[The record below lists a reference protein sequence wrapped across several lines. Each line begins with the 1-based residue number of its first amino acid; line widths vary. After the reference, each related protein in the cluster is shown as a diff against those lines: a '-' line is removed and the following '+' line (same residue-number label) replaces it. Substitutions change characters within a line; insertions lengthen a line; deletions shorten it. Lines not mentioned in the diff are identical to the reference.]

1 MIDSNI
7 YKNSVQLHEIDNL
20 GHMNV
25 QYYLKH
31 CLDSCTLNL
40 KINDLICYHSN
51 KEESFV
57 LEKVNIRYL
66 NELRLGA
73 PFSIDFYISEIE
85 NDKILI
91 LQEMESLET
100 KKISSTFILSFKIRK
115 QKKVI
120 KNKFENFLMNYPN
133 KFKIVPS
140 YAEIKGLLD
149 INKLKLSYEKLLD
162 YPKIF
167 NSFCGIAKNKDRN
180 NSDTLDAA
188 DYMGIVSASVPNLL
202 MMSNHSISKTNI
214 GGAAVEYEF
223 YFYEFIKTGTCI
235 KLLSGLRN
243 IKNKT
248 YTWSHW
254 LIDINKQKILAEANA
269 VIVAMDLKKRKS
281 VQIPNK
287 MKVAL
292 EKIILE

>member
-31 CLDSCTLNL
+31 CIDSFILNF
-40 KINDLICYHSN
+40 KINNLISNHSN
-51 KEESFV
+51 IEELFV

-66 NELRLGA
+66 NEQRLGA
-73 PFSIDFYISEIE
+73 PFSINFYISKIE

-91 LQEMESLET
+91 LQEMENLET
-100 KKISSTFILSFKIRK
+100 KKMSSTFILSFKIRK
-115 QKKVI
+115 QIKMI
-120 KNKFENFLMNYPN
+120 KNKFENFLMDYPN
-133 KFKIVPS
+133 KFKIAPS
-140 YAEIKGLLD
+140 YAEIRGLLN

-162 YPKIF
+162 YPKIY
-167 NSFCGIAKNKDRN
+167 NTFCGIAKNKDSN

-223 YFYEFIKTGTCI
+223 YFNEFVKTGTCI

-254 LIDINKQKILAEANA
+254 LIDIDKEKILAEANA
-269 VIVAMDLKKRKS
+269 VIVTMDLKKRKS

>member
-31 CLDSCTLNL
+31 CIDSCILNF
-40 KINDLICYHSN
+40 KINNLISYNSN

-66 NELRLGA
+66 NEQRLGA
-73 PFSIDFYISEIE
+73 PFSINFYISKIE

-91 LQEMESLET
+91 LQEMENLET

-115 QKKVI
+115 QIKMI
-120 KNKFENFLMNYPN
+120 KNKFENFLMDYPN
-133 KFKIVPS
+133 KFKIAPS
-140 YAEIKGLLD
+140 YAEIRGLLN

-167 NSFCGIAKNKDRN
+167 NTFCGIAKNKDSN

-223 YFYEFIKTGTCI
+223 YFNEFVKTGTCI

-254 LIDINKQKILAEANA
+254 LIDIDKEKILAEANA
-269 VIVAMDLKKRKS
+269 VIVTMDLKKRKS

>member
-25 QYYLKH
+25 QHYLKH
-31 CLDSCTLNL
+31 CLDSCILNF
-40 KINDLICYHSN
+40 KINDLISYHSN

-66 NELRLGA
+66 NEQRLGA
-73 PFSIDFYISEIE
+73 PFSINFYISKIE

-91 LQEMESLET
+91 LQEMENLET

-115 QKKVI
+115 QIKMI
-120 KNKFENFLMNYPN
+120 KNKFENFLMDYPN
-133 KFKIVPS
+133 KFKIAPS
-140 YAEIKGLLD
+140 YAEIRGLLN

-167 NSFCGIAKNKDRN
+167 NTFCGIAKKKDSN
-180 NSDTLDAA
+180 DSDVLDAA

-202 MMSNHSISKTNI
+202 MMSNHSISRTNI

-223 YFYEFIKTGTCI
+223 YFNEFVKTGTCI

-254 LIDINKQKILAEANA
+254 LIDIQKKKILAEANA
-269 VIVAMDLKKRKS
+269 VIVTMDLKKRKS

>member
-31 CLDSCTLNL
+31 CLDSCILNF
-40 KINDLICYHSN
+40 KINNLISYNSN

-66 NELRLGA
+66 NEQRLGA
-73 PFSIDFYISEIE
+73 PFSINFYISKIE

-91 LQEMESLET
+91 LQEMENLET

-115 QKKVI
+115 QIKMI
-120 KNKFENFLMNYPN
+120 KNKFENFLMDYPN
-133 KFKIVPS
+133 KFKIAPS

-167 NSFCGIAKNKDRN
+167 NSFCGIAKNKDSN
-180 NSDTLDAA
+180 NSNTLDAA

-223 YFYEFIKTGTCI
+223 YFYEFVKTGTCI

-254 LIDINKQKILAEANA
+254 LIDIDKEKILAEANA
-269 VIVAMDLKKRKS
+269 VIVTMDLKKRKS

>member
-31 CLDSCTLNL
+31 CIDSFILNF
-40 KINDLICYHSN
+40 KINNLISNHSN
-51 KEESFV
+51 IEELFV

-66 NELRLGA
+66 NEQRLGA
-73 PFSIDFYISEIE
+73 PFSINFYISKIE
-85 NDKILI
+85 KDKILV
-91 LQEMESLET
+91 LQEMENLET
-100 KKISSTFILSFKIRK
+100 KKISSAFLISLKIRK
-115 QKKVI
+115 QLKII
-120 KNKFENFLMNYPN
+120 KNKFENFLINYPD
-133 KFKIVPS
+133 KFKIAPR

-149 INKLKLSYEKLLD
+149 IDKLKFSYEKLLN

-167 NSFCGIAKNKDRN
+167 NTFCGIAKKKDN
-180 NSDTLDAA
+180 NNLDILDAA
-188 DYMGIVSASVPNLL
+188 DYMGIVSAAVPNLL

-223 YFYEFIKTGTCI
+223 YFYEFVKPGTCI

-254 LIDINKQKILAEANA
+254 LIDINKEKILAEANA
-269 VIVAMDLKKRKS
+269 VIVTMDLKKRKS

-292 EKIILE
+292 EDIVLE

>member
-25 QYYLKH
+25 QHYLKH
-31 CLDSCTLNL
+31 CLDSCILNF
-40 KINDLICYHSN
+40 KINNLISYNSN
-51 KEESFV
+51 IEETFV

-66 NELRLGA
+66 NEQRLGA
-73 PFSIDFYISEIE
+73 PFSINFYISKIE

-91 LQEMESLET
+91 LQEMENLET
-100 KKISSTFILSFKIRK
+100 NKISSSFILSFKIKK
-115 QKKVI
+115 QIKKI
-120 KNKFENFLMNYPN
+120 KNTFENYLINNPD

-149 INKLKLSYEKLLD
+149 INKLKLSYKKLLN

-167 NSFCGIAKNKDRN
+167 NSYCGIAKNKDSF
-180 NSDTLDAA
+180 NSDILDAA
-188 DYMGIVSASVPNLL
+188 DYMGVVSAAVPNLL

-223 YFYEFIKTGTCI
+223 YFYEFVKTGTCI

-254 LIDINKQKILAEANA
+254 LIDINKEKILAEANA
-269 VIVAMDLKKRKS
+269 VIVTMDLKKRKS

>member
-31 CLDSCTLNL
+31 CIDSFILNF
-40 KINDLICYHSN
+40 KINNLISNHSN
-51 KEESFV
+51 IEELFV

-66 NELRLGA
+66 NEQRLGA
-73 PFSIDFYISEIE
+73 PFSINFYISKIE
-85 NDKILI
+85 KDKILV
-91 LQEMESLET
+91 LQEMENLET
-100 KKISSTFILSFKIRK
+100 KKISSAFLISLKIRK
-115 QKKVI
+115 QLKII
-120 KNKFENFLMNYPN
+120 KNKFENFLINYPD
-133 KFKIVPS
+133 KFKIAPP

-149 INKLKLSYEKLLD
+149 IDKLKFSYEKLLN

-167 NSFCGIAKNKDRN
+167 NTFCGIAKKKDN
-180 NSDTLDAA
+180 NNLDILDAA
-188 DYMGIVSASVPNLL
+188 DYMGIVSAAVPNLL

-223 YFYEFIKTGTCI
+223 YFYEFVKPGTCI

-254 LIDINKQKILAEANA
+254 LIDINKEKILAEANA
-269 VIVAMDLKKRKS
+269 VIVTMDLKKRKS

-292 EKIILE
+292 EDIVLE

>member
-1 MIDSNI
+1 MRIYNLISN
-7 YKNSVQLHEIDNL
+7 NPN
-20 GHMNV
+20 
-25 QYYLKH
+25 
-31 CLDSCTLNL
+31 
-40 KINDLICYHSN
+40 IND
-51 KEESFV
+51 SFF

-66 NELRLGA
+66 NEQRLGA
-73 PFSIDFYISEIE
+73 PFSINFYISKIE
-85 NDKILI
+85 KDKILI
-91 LQEMESLET
+91 LQEMENLET

-115 QKKVI
+115 QIKMI
-120 KNKFENFLMNYPN
+120 KNKFENFLIDYPN
-133 KFKIVPS
+133 KFKIAPS
-140 YAEIKGLLD
+140 YAEIRGLLN

-167 NSFCGIAKNKDRN
+167 NTFCGIAKNKDSN
-180 NSDTLDAA
+180 NSDILDAA

-223 YFYEFIKTGTCI
+223 YFNEFVKTGTCI

-254 LIDINKQKILAEANA
+254 LIDIDKEKILAEANA
-269 VIVAMDLKKRKS
+269 VIVTMDLKKRKS

>member
-25 QYYLKH
+25 QHYLKH
-31 CLDSCTLNL
+31 CLDSCILNL
-40 KINDLICYHSN
+40 KINNLISNHSN
-51 KEESFV
+51 IEETFV

-66 NELRLGA
+66 NEQRLGA
-73 PFSIDFYISEIE
+73 PFSINFYISKIE

-91 LQEMESLET
+91 LQEMENLET

-115 QKKVI
+115 QIKMI
-120 KNKFENFLMNYPN
+120 KNKFENFLMDYPN
-133 KFKIVPS
+133 KFKIAPS
-140 YAEIKGLLD
+140 YAEIRGLLN

-167 NSFCGIAKNKDRN
+167 NTFCGIAKNKDSN

-202 MMSNHSISKTNI
+202 MMSNHSISRTNI

-223 YFYEFIKTGTCI
+223 YFNEFVKTGTCI

-254 LIDINKQKILAEANA
+254 LIDINKEKILAEANA
-269 VIVAMDLKKRKS
+269 VIVTMDLKKRKS

>member
-31 CLDSCTLNL
+31 CIDSFILNF
-40 KINDLICYHSN
+40 KINNLISNHSN
-51 KEESFV
+51 IEELFV

-66 NELRLGA
+66 NEQRLGA
-73 PFSIDFYISEIE
+73 PFSINFYISKIE

-91 LQEMESLET
+91 LQEMENLET

-115 QKKVI
+115 QIKMI
-120 KNKFENFLMNYPN
+120 KNKFENFLMDYPN
-133 KFKIVPS
+133 KFKIAPS
-140 YAEIKGLLD
+140 YAEIRGLLN

-167 NSFCGIAKNKDRN
+167 NTFCGIAKNKDSN
-180 NSDTLDAA
+180 NSDILDAA

-223 YFYEFIKTGTCI
+223 YFNEFVKTGTCI

-254 LIDINKQKILAEANA
+254 LIDIDKEKILAEANA
-269 VIVAMDLKKRKS
+269 VIVTMDLKKRKS

>member
-25 QYYLKH
+25 QHYLKH
-31 CLDSCTLNL
+31 CLDSCILNF
-40 KINDLICYHSN
+40 KINNLISYNSN
-51 KEESFV
+51 IEETFV

-66 NELRLGA
+66 NEQRLGA
-73 PFSIDFYISEIE
+73 PFSINFYISKIE

-91 LQEMESLET
+91 LQEMENLET
-100 KKISSTFILSFKIRK
+100 NKISSSFILSFKIKK
-115 QKKVI
+115 QIKKI
-120 KNKFENFLMNYPN
+120 KNTFENYLINNPD

-149 INKLKLSYEKLLD
+149 INKLKLSYKKLLN

-167 NSFCGIAKNKDRN
+167 NSYCGIAKNKDSN
-180 NSDTLDAA
+180 NSDILDAA
-188 DYMGIVSASVPNLL
+188 DYMGIVSAAVPNLL
-202 MMSNHSISKTNI
+202 MMSNHSISETNI

-223 YFYEFIKTGTCI
+223 YFYEFVKTGTCI

-254 LIDINKQKILAEANA
+254 LIDINKEKILAEANA
-269 VIVAMDLKKRKS
+269 VIVTMDLIKRKS

>member
-31 CLDSCTLNL
+31 CLDSCILNF
-40 KINDLICYHSN
+40 KTNNLISYNSN

-66 NELRLGA
+66 NEQRLGA
-73 PFSIDFYISEIE
+73 PFSINFYISKIE

-91 LQEMESLET
+91 LQEMENLET

-115 QKKVI
+115 QIKII

-133 KFKIVPS
+133 KFKIAPY

-162 YPKIF
+162 HPKIF
-167 NSFCGIAKNKDRN
+167 NTFCGIAKNKDSY

-223 YFYEFIKTGTCI
+223 YFYEFVKTGTCI

-254 LIDINKQKILAEANA
+254 LIDIDKEKILAEANA
-269 VIVAMDLKKRKS
+269 VIVTMDLKKRKS

>member
-31 CLDSCTLNL
+31 CLDSCILNF
-40 KINDLICYHSN
+40 KINNLISYNSN

-66 NELRLGA
+66 NEQRLGA
-73 PFSIDFYISEIE
+73 PFSINFYISKIE

-91 LQEMESLET
+91 LQEMENLET

-115 QKKVI
+115 QIKMI
-120 KNKFENFLMNYPN
+120 KNKFENFLMDYPN
-133 KFKIVPS
+133 KFKIAPS
-140 YAEIKGLLD
+140 YAEIRGLLN

-167 NSFCGIAKNKDRN
+167 NTFCGIAKNKDSN

-188 DYMGIVSASVPNLL
+188 DYMGIVSAAVPNLL

-223 YFYEFIKTGTCI
+223 YFNEFVKTGTCI

-254 LIDINKQKILAEANA
+254 LIDIDKEKILAEANA
-269 VIVAMDLKKRKS
+269 VIVTMDLKKRKS

>member
-1 MIDSNI
+1 LIDSNI

-31 CLDSCTLNL
+31 CLDSCILNF
-40 KINDLICYHSN
+40 KINNLISYNSN

-66 NELRLGA
+66 NEQRLGA
-73 PFSIDFYISEIE
+73 PFSINFYISKIE

-91 LQEMESLET
+91 LQEMENLET

-115 QKKVI
+115 QIKMI
-120 KNKFENFLMNYPN
+120 KNKFENFLMDYPN
-133 KFKIVPS
+133 KFKIAPS
-140 YAEIKGLLD
+140 YAEIRGLLN

-167 NSFCGIAKNKDRN
+167 NTFCGIAKNKDSN
-180 NSDTLDAA
+180 NSETLDAA

-223 YFYEFIKTGTCI
+223 YFNEFVKTGTCI

-254 LIDINKQKILAEANA
+254 LIDIDKEKILAEANA
-269 VIVAMDLKKRKS
+269 VIVTMDLKKRKS

>member
-31 CLDSCTLNL
+31 CLDSCILNF
-40 KINDLICYHSN
+40 KINNLISYNSN

-66 NELRLGA
+66 NEQRLGA
-73 PFSIDFYISEIE
+73 PFSINFYISKIE

-91 LQEMESLET
+91 LQEMENLET
-100 KKISSTFILSFKIRK
+100 KKMSSTFILSFKIRK
-115 QKKVI
+115 QIKMI
-120 KNKFENFLMNYPN
+120 KNKFENFLMDYPN
-133 KFKIVPS
+133 KFKIAPS
-140 YAEIKGLLD
+140 YAEIRGLLN

-167 NSFCGIAKNKDRN
+167 NTFCGIAKNKDSN
-180 NSDTLDAA
+180 NSDILDAA

-223 YFYEFIKTGTCI
+223 YFNEFVKTGTCI

-254 LIDINKQKILAEANA
+254 LIDIDKEKILAEANA
-269 VIVAMDLKKRKS
+269 VIVTMDLKKRKS

>member
-31 CLDSCTLNL
+31 CLDSCILNL
-40 KINDLICYHSN
+40 KINNLISNNSN
-51 KEESFV
+51 KEESFL

-66 NELRLGA
+66 NEQRLGA
-73 PFSIDFYISEIE
+73 PFSINFYISKIE

-91 LQEMESLET
+91 LQEMENLET
-100 KKISSTFILSFKIRK
+100 TKISSTFILSFKIRK
-115 QKKVI
+115 QIKMI
-120 KNKFENFLMNYPN
+120 KNKFENFLMDYPN
-133 KFKIVPS
+133 KFKIAPS
-140 YAEIKGLLD
+140 YAVIKGLLN

-167 NSFCGIAKNKDRN
+167 NTFCGIAKNKDSN

-223 YFYEFIKTGTCI
+223 YFYEFVKMGTCI

-248 YTWSHW
+248 YIWSHW
-254 LIDINKQKILAEANA
+254 LIDINKEKILAEANA
-269 VIVAMDLKKRKS
+269 VIVTMDLKKRKS

>member
-31 CLDSCTLNL
+31 CIDSFILNF
-40 KINDLICYHSN
+40 KINNLISNHSN
-51 KEESFV
+51 IEELFF
-57 LEKVNIRYL
+57 LEKVTIRYL
-66 NELRLGA
+66 NEQRLGA
-73 PFSIDFYISEIE
+73 PFSINFYISKIE
-85 NDKILI
+85 KDKILV
-91 LQEMESLET
+91 LQEMENLET
-100 KKISSTFILSFKIRK
+100 KKISSAFLISLKIRK
-115 QKKVI
+115 QIKII
-120 KNKFENFLMNYPN
+120 KNKFENFLINYPD
-133 KFKIVPS
+133 KFKIAPP

-149 INKLKLSYEKLLD
+149 IDKLKFSYEKLLN

-167 NSFCGIAKNKDRN
+167 NTFCGIAKKKDN
-180 NSDTLDAA
+180 NNLDILDAA
-188 DYMGIVSASVPNLL
+188 DYMGIVSAAVPNLL

-223 YFYEFIKTGTCI
+223 YFYEFVKPGTCI

-254 LIDINKQKILAEANA
+254 LIDINKEKILAEANA
-269 VIVAMDLKKRKS
+269 VIVTMDLKKRKS

-292 EKIILE
+292 EDIILE

>member
-31 CLDSCTLNL
+31 CLDSCILNF
-40 KINDLICYHSN
+40 KINNLISYNSN

-66 NELRLGA
+66 NEQRLGA
-73 PFSIDFYISEIE
+73 PFSINFYISKIE

-91 LQEMESLET
+91 LQEMENLET

-115 QKKVI
+115 QIKMI
-120 KNKFENFLMNYPN
+120 KNKFENFLMDYPN
-133 KFKIVPS
+133 KFKIAPS
-140 YAEIKGLLD
+140 YAEIRGLLN

-167 NSFCGIAKNKDRN
+167 NTFCGIAKNKDSN
-180 NSDTLDAA
+180 NSETLDAA

-223 YFYEFIKTGTCI
+223 YFNEFVKTGTCI

-254 LIDINKQKILAEANA
+254 LIDIDKEKILAEANA
-269 VIVAMDLKKRKS
+269 VIVTMDLKKRKS

>member
-31 CLDSCTLNL
+31 CLDSCILNF
-40 KINDLICYHSN
+40 KINDLISYHSN
-51 KEESFV
+51 KEKSFV

-66 NELRLGA
+66 NEQRLGA
-73 PFSIDFYISEIE
+73 PFSIDFYISEIA

-91 LQEMESLET
+91 LQEMENLET

-115 QKKVI
+115 QIKMI
-120 KNKFENFLMNYPN
+120 KNKFENFLMDYPN
-133 KFKIVPS
+133 KFKIAPS
-140 YAEIKGLLD
+140 YAEIRGLLN

-167 NSFCGIAKNKDRN
+167 NTFCGIAKNKDSN

-188 DYMGIVSASVPNLL
+188 DYMGIVSAAVPNLL
-202 MMSNHSISKTNI
+202 MMSNHSISRTNI

-223 YFYEFIKTGTCI
+223 YFNEFVKTGTCI

-254 LIDINKQKILAEANA
+254 LIDIQKKKILAEANA
-269 VIVAMDLKKRKS
+269 VIVTMDLKKRKS

>member
-31 CLDSCTLNL
+31 CLDSCILNF
-40 KINDLICYHSN
+40 KINNLISNNSN

-66 NELRLGA
+66 NEQRLGA
-73 PFSIDFYISEIE
+73 PFSINFYISKIE
-85 NDKILI
+85 KDKILV
-91 LQEMESLET
+91 LQEMENLET
-100 KKISSTFILSFKIRK
+100 KKISSAFLISLKIRK
-115 QKKVI
+115 QLKII
-120 KNKFENFLMNYPN
+120 KNKFENFLINYPD
-133 KFKIVPS
+133 KFKIAPP

-149 INKLKLSYEKLLD
+149 IDKLKFSYEKLLN

-167 NSFCGIAKNKDRN
+167 NTFCGIAKKKDN
-180 NSDTLDAA
+180 NNLDILDAA
-188 DYMGIVSASVPNLL
+188 DYMGIVSAAVPNLL

-223 YFYEFIKTGTCI
+223 YFYEFVKPGTCI

-254 LIDINKQKILAEANA
+254 LIDINKEKILAEANA
-269 VIVAMDLKKRKS
+269 VIVTMDLKKRKS

-292 EKIILE
+292 EDIVLE

>member
-31 CLDSCTLNL
+31 CIDSCILNF
-40 KINDLICYHSN
+40 KINNLISNHSN
-51 KEESFV
+51 IEELFV

-66 NELRLGA
+66 NEQRLGA
-73 PFSIDFYISEIE
+73 PFSINFYISKIE
-85 NDKILI
+85 KDKILV
-91 LQEMESLET
+91 LQEMENLET
-100 KKISSTFILSFKIRK
+100 KKMSSTFILSFKIRK
-115 QKKVI
+115 QIKMI
-120 KNKFENFLMNYPN
+120 KNKFENFLMDYPN
-133 KFKIVPS
+133 KFKIAPS
-140 YAEIKGLLD
+140 YAEIRGLLN
-149 INKLKLSYEKLLD
+149 INKLKLSYEKLLK

-167 NSFCGIAKNKDRN
+167 NTFCGIAKNKDSN
-180 NSDTLDAA
+180 NSDILDAA
-188 DYMGIVSASVPNLL
+188 DYMGIVSAAVPNLL

-223 YFYEFIKTGTCI
+223 YFNEFVKTGTCI

-254 LIDINKQKILAEANA
+254 LIDIDKEKILAEANA
-269 VIVAMDLKKRKS
+269 VIVTMDLKKRKS

>member
-31 CLDSCTLNL
+31 CLDSCILNF
-40 KINDLICYHSN
+40 KINNLISYNSN

-66 NELRLGA
+66 NEQRLGA
-73 PFSIDFYISEIE
+73 PFSINFYISKIE
-85 NDKILI
+85 KDKILV
-91 LQEMESLET
+91 LQEMENLET

-115 QKKVI
+115 QIKII
-120 KNKFENFLMNYPN
+120 KNKFENFLMDYPN
-133 KFKIVPS
+133 KFKIAPS
-140 YAEIKGLLD
+140 YAEIRGLLN

-167 NSFCGIAKNKDRN
+167 NTFCGIAKNKDSN

-202 MMSNHSISKTNI
+202 MMSNHSISETNI

-223 YFYEFIKTGTCI
+223 YFNEFVKTGTCI

-254 LIDINKQKILAEANA
+254 LIDIDKEKILAEANA
-269 VIVAMDLKKRKS
+269 VIVTMDLKKRKS

-292 EKIILE
+292 ENIILE

>member
-31 CLDSCTLNL
+31 CLDSCILNF
-40 KINDLICYHSN
+40 KINNLISYNSN
-51 KEESFV
+51 IEETFV

-66 NELRLGA
+66 NEQRLGA
-73 PFSIDFYISEIE
+73 PFSINFYISKIE

-91 LQEMESLET
+91 LQEMENLET

-115 QKKVI
+115 QIKMI
-120 KNKFENFLMNYPN
+120 KNKFENFLMDYPN
-133 KFKIVPS
+133 KFKIAPS
-140 YAEIKGLLD
+140 YAEIRGLLN

-167 NSFCGIAKNKDRN
+167 NTFCGIAKNKDSN

-223 YFYEFIKTGTCI
+223 YFNEFVKTGTCI

-254 LIDINKQKILAEANA
+254 LIDIDKEKILAEANA
-269 VIVAMDLKKRKS
+269 VIVTMDLKKRKS

>member
-31 CLDSCTLNL
+31 CIDSCILNF
-40 KINDLICYHSN
+40 KINNLISNHSN
-51 KEESFV
+51 IEELFF
-57 LEKVNIRYL
+57 LEKVTIRYL
-66 NELRLGA
+66 NEQRLGA
-73 PFSIDFYISEIE
+73 PFSINLYISKIE
-85 NDKILI
+85 KDKILV
-91 LQEMESLET
+91 LQEMENLET
-100 KKISSTFILSFKIRK
+100 KKISSAFLISLKIRK
-115 QKKVI
+115 QIKII
-120 KNKFENFLMNYPN
+120 KNKFENFLINYPN
-133 KFKIVPS
+133 KFKIAPP

-149 INKLKLSYEKLLD
+149 IDKLKFSYEKLLN

-167 NSFCGIAKNKDRN
+167 NTFCGIAKKKDN
-180 NSDTLDAA
+180 NNLDILDAA
-188 DYMGIVSASVPNLL
+188 DYMGIVSAAVPNLL

-223 YFYEFIKTGTCI
+223 YFYEFVKPGTCI

-254 LIDINKQKILAEANA
+254 LIDINKEKILAEANA
-269 VIVAMDLKKRKS
+269 VIVTMDLKKRKS

-292 EKIILE
+292 EDIILE

>member
-31 CLDSCTLNL
+31 CIDSCILNF
-40 KINDLICYHSN
+40 KINNLISNHSN
-51 KEESFV
+51 IEELFF
-57 LEKVNIRYL
+57 LEKVTIRYL
-66 NELRLGA
+66 NEQRLGA
-73 PFSIDFYISEIE
+73 PFSINFYISKIE
-85 NDKILI
+85 KDKILV
-91 LQEMESLET
+91 LQEMENLET
-100 KKISSTFILSFKIRK
+100 KKISSAFLISLKIRK
-115 QKKVI
+115 QIKII
-120 KNKFENFLMNYPN
+120 KNKFENFLINFPY
-133 KFKIVPS
+133 KFKIAPP

-149 INKLKLSYEKLLD
+149 IDKLKFSYEKLLN

-167 NSFCGIAKNKDRN
+167 NTFCGIAKKKDN
-180 NSDTLDAA
+180 NNLDILDAA
-188 DYMGIVSASVPNLL
+188 DYMGIVSAAVPNLL

-223 YFYEFIKTGTCI
+223 YFYEFVKPGTCI

-254 LIDINKQKILAEANA
+254 LIDIDKEKILAEANA
-269 VIVAMDLKKRKS
+269 VIVTMDLKKRKS

-292 EKIILE
+292 EKIILG

>member
-31 CLDSCTLNL
+31 CLDSCILNF
-40 KINDLICYHSN
+40 KINNLISYNSN
-51 KEESFV
+51 KEESIV

-66 NELRLGA
+66 NEQRLGA
-73 PFSIDFYISEIE
+73 PFSINFYISKIE

-91 LQEMESLET
+91 LQEMENLET

-115 QKKVI
+115 QIKMI
-120 KNKFENFLMNYPN
+120 KNKFENFLMDYPN
-133 KFKIVPS
+133 KFKIAPS
-140 YAEIKGLLD
+140 YAEIRGLLN
-149 INKLKLSYEKLLD
+149 INKLKLSYKKLLD

-167 NSFCGIAKNKDRN
+167 NTFCGIAKNKDSN
-180 NSDTLDAA
+180 NSETLDAA

-223 YFYEFIKTGTCI
+223 YFNEFVKTGTCI

-254 LIDINKQKILAEANA
+254 LIDIDKEKILAEANA
-269 VIVAMDLKKRKS
+269 VIVTMDLKKRKS

>member
-31 CLDSCTLNL
+31 CIDSCILNF
-40 KINDLICYHSN
+40 KINNLISYNSN
-51 KEESFV
+51 KEESFF

-66 NELRLGA
+66 NEQRLGA
-73 PFSIDFYISEIE
+73 PFSINFYISKIE

-91 LQEMESLET
+91 LQEMENLET

-115 QKKVI
+115 QIKMI
-120 KNKFENFLMNYPN
+120 KNKFENFLMDYPN
-133 KFKIVPS
+133 KFKIAPS
-140 YAEIKGLLD
+140 YAEIRGLLN

-167 NSFCGIAKNKDRN
+167 NTFCGIAKNKDSN

-223 YFYEFIKTGTCI
+223 YFNEFVKTGTCI

-254 LIDINKQKILAEANA
+254 LIDIDKEKILAEANA
-269 VIVAMDLKKRKS
+269 VIVTMDLKKRKS

>member
-31 CLDSCTLNL
+31 CLDSCILNL
-40 KINDLICYHSN
+40 KINNLISYHSN
-51 KEESFV
+51 EEESFV

-66 NELRLGA
+66 NEQRLGA
-73 PFSIDFYISEIE
+73 PFSINFYISKIE
-85 NDKILI
+85 NDKIRI
-91 LQEMESLET
+91 LQEMENLET

-115 QKKVI
+115 QIKKI
-120 KNKFENFLMNYPN
+120 KNKFENFLMGYPN

-149 INKLKLSYEKLLD
+149 INKLKLSYEKLIN

-167 NSFCGIAKNKDRN
+167 NSYCGIAKNKDSF
-180 NSDTLDAA
+180 NSDILDAA
-188 DYMGIVSASVPNLL
+188 DYMGVVSAAVPNLL

-223 YFYEFIKTGTCI
+223 YFYEFVKTGTCI

-254 LIDINKQKILAEANA
+254 LIDIEKKKILAEANA
-269 VIVAMDLKKRKS
+269 VIVTMDLKKRKS

>member
-31 CLDSCTLNL
+31 CLDSCILNL
-40 KINDLICYHSN
+40 KINNLISYNSN
-51 KEESFV
+51 EEESFV

-66 NELRLGA
+66 YEQSLGA
-73 PFSIDFYISEIE
+73 PFSINFYIAKIE
-85 NDKILI
+85 NDKILV
-91 LQEMESLET
+91 LQEMENLET

-115 QKKVI
+115 QIKMI
-120 KNKFENFLMNYPN
+120 KNKFENFIMDYPN
-133 KFKIVPS
+133 KFKIAPS
-140 YAEIKGLLD
+140 YAEIRGLLN
-149 INKLKLSYEKLLD
+149 INKLKLSYAKLLD
-162 YPKIF
+162 HPKIF
-167 NSFCGIAKNKDRN
+167 NTFCGIAKNKDRN

-223 YFYEFIKTGTCI
+223 YYNEFVKTGTCI

-254 LIDINKQKILAEANA
+254 LIDIDKEKILAEANA
-269 VIVAMDLKKRKS
+269 VIVTMDLKTRKS
-281 VQIPNK
+281 VKIPNK

>member
-31 CLDSCTLNL
+31 CIDSCILNF
-40 KINDLICYHSN
+40 KINNLISNHSN
-51 KEESFV
+51 IEELFF
-57 LEKVNIRYL
+57 LEKVTIRYL
-66 NELRLGA
+66 NEQRLGA
-73 PFSIDFYISEIE
+73 PFSINFYISKIE

-91 LQEMESLET
+91 LQEMENLET
-100 KKISSTFILSFKIRK
+100 NKISSTFILSFKIRK
-115 QKKVI
+115 QIKMI
-120 KNKFENFLMNYPN
+120 KNKFENFLMDYPN
-133 KFKIVPS
+133 KFKIAPS
-140 YAEIKGLLD
+140 YAEIRGLLN

-167 NSFCGIAKNKDRN
+167 NTFCGIAKNKDSN

-223 YFYEFIKTGTCI
+223 YFNEFVKTGTCI

-254 LIDINKQKILAEANA
+254 LIDIDKEKILAEANA
-269 VIVAMDLKKRKS
+269 VIVTMDLKKRKS

>member
-31 CLDSCTLNL
+31 CLDSCILNF
-40 KINDLICYHSN
+40 KINNLISYNSN

-66 NELRLGA
+66 NEQRLGA
-73 PFSIDFYISEIE
+73 PFSINFYISKIE

-91 LQEMESLET
+91 LQEMENLET

-115 QKKVI
+115 QIKMI
-120 KNKFENFLMNYPN
+120 KNKFDNFLMDYPN
-133 KFKIVPS
+133 KFKIAPS
-140 YAEIKGLLD
+140 YAEIRGLLN

-167 NSFCGIAKNKDRN
+167 NTFCGIAKNKDSN
-180 NSDTLDAA
+180 NSETLDAA

-223 YFYEFIKTGTCI
+223 YFNEFVKTGTCI

-254 LIDINKQKILAEANA
+254 LIDIDKEKILAEANA
-269 VIVAMDLKKRKS
+269 VIVTMDLKKRKS

>member
-31 CLDSCTLNL
+31 CIDSCILNF
-40 KINDLICYHSN
+40 KINNLISNHSN
-51 KEESFV
+51 IEELFV

-66 NELRLGA
+66 NEQRLGA
-73 PFSIDFYISEIE
+73 PFSINFYISKIE
-85 NDKILI
+85 KDKILV
-91 LQEMESLET
+91 LQEMENLET
-100 KKISSTFILSFKIRK
+100 KKISSAFLISLKIRK
-115 QKKVI
+115 QLKII
-120 KNKFENFLMNYPN
+120 KNKFENFLINYPD
-133 KFKIVPS
+133 KFKIAPP

-149 INKLKLSYEKLLD
+149 IDKLKFSYEKLLN

-167 NSFCGIAKNKDRN
+167 NTFCGIAKKKDN
-180 NSDTLDAA
+180 NNLDILDAA
-188 DYMGIVSASVPNLL
+188 DYMGIVSAAVPNLL

-223 YFYEFIKTGTCI
+223 YFYEFVKPGTCI

-254 LIDINKQKILAEANA
+254 SIDINKEKILAEANA
-269 VIVAMDLKKRKS
+269 VIVTMDLKKRKS

-292 EKIILE
+292 EDIVLE

>member
-31 CLDSCTLNL
+31 CIDSCILNF
-40 KINDLICYHSN
+40 KINNLISYNSN

-66 NELRLGA
+66 NEQRLGA
-73 PFSIDFYISEIE
+73 PFSINFYISKIE
-85 NDKILI
+85 KDKILV
-91 LQEMESLET
+91 LQEMENLET

-115 QKKVI
+115 QIKMI
-120 KNKFENFLMNYPN
+120 KNKFENFLMDYPN
-133 KFKIVPS
+133 KFKIAPS
-140 YAEIKGLLD
+140 YAEIRGLLN

-167 NSFCGIAKNKDRN
+167 NTFCGIAKNKDSN

-223 YFYEFIKTGTCI
+223 YFYEFVKTGTCI

-254 LIDINKQKILAEANA
+254 LIDIDKEKILAEANA
-269 VIVAMDLKKRKS
+269 VIVTMDLKKRKS

>member
-31 CLDSCTLNL
+31 CIDSFILNF
-40 KINDLICYHSN
+40 KINNLISNHSN
-51 KEESFV
+51 IEELFV

-66 NELRLGA
+66 NEQRLGA
-73 PFSIDFYISEIE
+73 PFSINFYISKIE
-85 NDKILI
+85 KDKILV
-91 LQEMESLET
+91 LQEMENLET
-100 KKISSTFILSFKIRK
+100 KKISSAFLISLKIRK
-115 QKKVI
+115 QLKII
-120 KNKFENFLMNYPN
+120 KNKFENFLINYPD
-133 KFKIVPS
+133 KFKIAPP

-149 INKLKLSYEKLLD
+149 IDKLKFSYEKLLN

-167 NSFCGIAKNKDRN
+167 NTFCGIAKKKDN
-180 NSDTLDAA
+180 NNLDILDAA
-188 DYMGIVSASVPNLL
+188 DYMRIVSAAVPNLL

-223 YFYEFIKTGTCI
+223 YFYEFVKPGTCI

-254 LIDINKQKILAEANA
+254 LIDINKEKILAEANA
-269 VIVAMDLKKRKS
+269 VIVTMDLKKRKS

-292 EKIILE
+292 EDIVLE

>member
-31 CLDSCTLNL
+31 CLDSCILNF
-40 KINDLICYHSN
+40 KINNLISYNSN

-66 NELRLGA
+66 NEQRLGA
-73 PFSIDFYISEIE
+73 PFSINFYISKIE

-91 LQEMESLET
+91 LQEMENLET
-100 KKISSTFILSFKIRK
+100 KKMSSTFILSFKIRK
-115 QKKVI
+115 QIKMI
-120 KNKFENFLMNYPN
+120 KNKFENFLMDYPN
-133 KFKIVPS
+133 KFKIAPS
-140 YAEIKGLLD
+140 YAEIRGLLN

-167 NSFCGIAKNKDRN
+167 NTFCGIAKNKDSN

-223 YFYEFIKTGTCI
+223 YFNEFVKTGTCI

-254 LIDINKQKILAEANA
+254 LIDIDKEKILAEANA
-269 VIVAMDLKKRKS
+269 VIVTMDLKKRKS

>member
-31 CLDSCTLNL
+31 CLDSCILNF
-40 KINDLICYHSN
+40 KIYNLISNVSN

-66 NELRLGA
+66 NEQRLGA
-73 PFSIDFYISEIE
+73 PFSINFYISKIE

-91 LQEMESLET
+91 LQEMENLET

-115 QKKVI
+115 QIKMI
-120 KNKFENFLMNYPN
+120 KNKFENFLMDYPN
-133 KFKIVPS
+133 KFKIAPS
-140 YAEIKGLLD
+140 YAEIRGLLN

-167 NSFCGIAKNKDRN
+167 NTFCGIAKNKDSN
-180 NSDTLDAA
+180 NSETLDAA

-223 YFYEFIKTGTCI
+223 YFNEFVKTGTCI

-254 LIDINKQKILAEANA
+254 LIDIDKEKILAEANA
-269 VIVAMDLKKRKS
+269 VIVTMDLKKRKS

>member
-1 MIDSNI
+1 M
-7 YKNSVQLHEIDNL
+7 
-20 GHMNV
+20 
-25 QYYLKH
+25 
-31 CLDSCTLNL
+31 
-40 KINDLICYHSN
+40 
-51 KEESFV
+51 
-57 LEKVNIRYL
+57 
-66 NELRLGA
+66 
-73 PFSIDFYISEIE
+73 E
-85 NDKILI
+85 N
-91 LQEMESLET
+91 LET

-115 QKKVI
+115 QIKII
-120 KNKFENFLMNYPN
+120 KNKFENFLMNYPD
-133 KFKIVPS
+133 KFKIAPY

-149 INKLKLSYEKLLD
+149 INKLKLNYEKLLD
-162 YPKIF
+162 HPKIF
-167 NSFCGIAKNKDRN
+167 NTFCGIAKNKDSN
-180 NSDTLDAA
+180 NSDILDAA

-223 YFYEFIKTGTCI
+223 YFNEFVKTGTCI

-254 LIDINKQKILAEANA
+254 LIDISKEKILAEANA
-269 VIVAMDLKKRKS
+269 VIVTMDLKKRKS

>member
-31 CLDSCTLNL
+31 CLDSCILNF
-40 KINDLICYHSN
+40 KINNLISYNSN

-66 NELRLGA
+66 NEQRLGA
-73 PFSIDFYISEIE
+73 PFSINFYISKIE

-91 LQEMESLET
+91 LQEMENLET

-115 QKKVI
+115 QIKII
-120 KNKFENFLMNYPN
+120 KNKFENFLMDYPN
-133 KFKIVPS
+133 KFKIAPS
-140 YAEIKGLLD
+140 YAEIRGLLN

-167 NSFCGIAKNKDRN
+167 NTFCGIAKNKDSN
-180 NSDTLDAA
+180 NSETLDAA

-223 YFYEFIKTGTCI
+223 YFNEFVKTGTCI

-254 LIDINKQKILAEANA
+254 LIDIDKEKILAEANA
-269 VIVAMDLKKRKS
+269 VIVTMDLKKRKS